1 MLSQLTNAFLNLDI
15 WDGCHSHRLPKVLV
29 HATAYQLRLLYN
41 AVTSVRP
48 PISRSLGAY
57 LHPASAADVIIR
69 DIKAEVVEP
78 ASFVCEAA
86 HLSPS

>member
-1 MLSQLTNAFLNLDI
+1 MTAPAPKRQERKAE
-15 WDGCHSHRLPKVLV
+15 GPPALPPD
-29 HATAYQLRLLYN
+29 ARD
-41 AVTSVRP
+41 
-48 PISRSLGAY
+48 
-57 LHPASAADVIIR
+57 PASAADVIIR